1 MKDKLKGI
9 WKEVIMVYPTKVL
22 QRHLT
27 GWWKEETLLAENN
40 TKTAGR
46 IAGFPIWVQTV
57 PPWNT
62 SLALQIQCKG
72 VLDEVMWYNLIFN
85 LFIPAVFFECF
96 RGFCSFQSIHSLYI
110 YIYIS
115 CMSRGRHVSASLIL
129 GHLQVHRSLCSLQ
142 CQVWY
147 GYILKH
153 YYIKVYCN

>member
-1 MKDKLKGI
+1 VKDKLKGI

-72 VLDEVMWYNLIFN
+72 VLD
-85 LFIPAVFFECF
+85 
-96 RGFCSFQSIHSLYI
+96 
-110 YIYIS
+110 
-115 CMSRGRHVSASLIL
+115 
-129 GHLQVHRSLCSLQ
+129 
-142 CQVWY
+142 
-147 GYILKH
+147 
-153 YYIKVYCN
+153 